1 VDPIAAAQPT
11 QILSSFSEVREIIV
25 GVQLFGTKA
34 ATMWIVFRRLLH
46 PDLIRLRGGCGDY
59 CDPGVIRLTI

>member
-1 VDPIAAAQPT
+1 MNSIPATQPT
-11 QILSSFSEVREIIV
+11 QILSSFSEVSPIIV

-46 PDLIRLRGGCGDY
+46 PDLIRDAAASLN
-59 CDPGVIRLTI
+59 